1 MQLPEGGN
9 VMIGLFNP
17 TANACAAEDGLV
29 YMLMVDSR
37 SCDASFELSG
47 GLSMGMPENELLTA
61 LTNMDYLVEEQS
73 DGIVYRLFDD
83 LSRTIAITVDPTT
96 DHVCE
101 IMLLHLPE

>member
-1 MQLPEGGN
+1 MPVPQRM
-9 VMIGLFNP
+9 VWCI
-17 TANACAAEDGLV
+17 
-29 YMLMVDSR
+29 MLMVDSR